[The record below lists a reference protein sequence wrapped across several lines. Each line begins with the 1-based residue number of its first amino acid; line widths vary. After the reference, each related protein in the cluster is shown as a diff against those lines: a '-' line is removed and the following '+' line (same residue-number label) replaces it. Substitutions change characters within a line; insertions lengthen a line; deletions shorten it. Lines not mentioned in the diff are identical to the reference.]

1 MARKPRV
8 YYAGAIYHVIAR
20 GNNRENIFL
29 DCCDKEKYLELV
41 ARYKKRYNCE
51 ILAYVLMDNHLH
63 ILIRIDQ
70 TPLSKVMPY
79 QASEPATPGAATR
92 TMQPEIA
99 CW

>member
-1 MARKPRV
+1 MQEQSIMLLPGGIIGKTSFWIVVIKRNTLNLWQDTRK
-8 YYAGAIYHVIAR
+8 
-20 GNNRENIFL
+20 
-29 DCCDKEKYLELV
+29 DS
-41 ARYKKRYNCE
+41 E